1 MGYTSVQIIHTP
13 INIKRNVM
21 LPEKI
26 NDQEFTFD
34 LDRMKEA
41 VESPAVVIP
50 QGLTSEEILD
60 FLLGIDTNEKT

>member
-1 MGYTSVQIIHTP
+1 
-13 INIKRNVM
+13 M

-26 NDQEFTFD
+26 NDQKFTFD
-34 LDRMKEA
+34 LERMKEA